1 MLFYH
6 AVQYNIKCQSIVNY
20 NQWYFVLQ
28 TLRCIEEKRTIP
40 LRMSMEFN
48 IRQDNCQLSTAAC
61 LLSAVNCLTIT
72 SITCTLLFITIRIL
86 VSCEKDSRRYDIP
99 QMQRIYTELL
109 SNSQSFNWFE
119 PNLQISFNGKI
130 SGTGF

>member
-1 MLFYH
+1 MHLIRTRLESCCLYIFTFENIRKCFSITLFSTISS
-6 AVQYNIKCQSIVNY
+6 VY

-28 TLRCIEEKRTIP
+28 TLRCFEEKRTIP

-61 LLSAVNCLTIT
+61 LLSAAICLTIT

-86 VSCEKDSRRYDIP
+86 VSCAKDSRRYDIP
-99 QMQRIYTELL
+99 QM
-109 SNSQSFNWFE
+109 
-119 PNLQISFNGKI
+119 
-130 SGTGF
+130 